1 MEKWGPW
8 AHAMRQMAARSILRE
23 ADCYPDGGG
32 AFKGATQTMPRHRYL
47 WHLKLRPP
55 GHQDLAL
62 GLSRQISEPK
72 IGVGFRLSGLQGPI
86 QTMIVGRAET
96 APCVDRSP
104 SFTVI
109 LKVETDNET
118 VDWDSLEAHAAGSSH
133 SRQKSLNRS
142 GASSV

>member
-1 MEKWGPW
+1 
-8 AHAMRQMAARSILRE
+8 
-23 ADCYPDGGG
+23 
-32 AFKGATQTMPRHRYL
+32 MPRHHRYL
-47 WHLKLRPP
+47 WRLKLRRP

-72 IGVGFRLSGLQGPI
+72 IGARFRLSGLQGPI
-86 QTMIVGRAET
+86 QTMIVGRAEN
-96 APCVDRSP
+96 APCADRSA

-109 LKVETDNET
+109 LKVETDNQT
-118 VDWDSLEAHAAGSSH
+118 IDWDSLEAQAADSNH